1 MSDRRDIVAR
11 LRAQVGDPVVAEVHG
26 GLYALQDALARGRS
40 ARRLWLEAAQAIV
53 DECAIAEG
61 WEAEHSRVF
70 DELLDAEKT
79 IADLRTEIESLNHF
93 LDVSRSLARCRLEE
107 IDRLKAEK
115 ETP

>member
-1 MSDRRDIVAR
+1 MSDRRDIVEWLREQPTRAMMMCMTDANRAR
-11 LRAQVGDPVVAEVHG
+11 LLEVAQ
-26 GLYALQDALARGRS
+26 
-40 ARRLWLEAAQAIV
+40 
-53 DECAIAEG
+53 
-61 WEAEHSRVF
+61 
-70 DELLDAEKT
+70 T